1 MKVVQFQQP
10 NDALST
16 TLTPKLPCLQ
26 QLTDLFQCIAGHIR
40 KTGIEKADK
49 ITQAYVYS
57 LDIPFQL
64 TYFIIVSSGRED
76 NLTASWIVIPGIM
89 FINN

>member
-10 NDALST
+10 TDALST

-57 LDIPFQL
+57 LDIPL
-64 TYFIIVSSGRED
+64 I
-76 NLTASWIVIPGIM
+76 NLLYNRVLRKRRQFNSFLDSYSRHNVYK
-89 FINN
+89 

>member
-1 MKVVQFQQP
+1 MHCLV
-10 NDALST
+10 ST

-40 KTGIEKADK
+40 KTGIEKSDK
-49 ITQAYVYS
+49 ITYVYS
-57 LDIPFQL
+57 LDIQFQL

>member
-10 NDALST
+10 TDALST
-16 TLTPKLPCLQ
+16 YLTHKLPCLH
-26 QLTDLFQCIAGHIR
+26 QLTDLFQCIAGHMIR
-40 KTGIEKADK
+40 KAGIERADK
-49 ITQAYVYS
+49 ITYVYS
-57 LDIPFQL
+57 LDKPFQL

>member
-10 NDALST
+10 TDALST
-16 TLTPKLPCLQ
+16 SLTPKLPCLQ

-40 KTGIEKADK
+40 KAGIEKAAK
-49 ITQAYVYS
+49 ITYVYS

-89 FINN
+89 FINS